1 MKVKCMNRSKMHGV
15 NFFQDYEVI
24 DENKEVK
31 TYKVINDHSVGV
43 WVFAFDFVEI
53 KEAITED

>member
-1 MKVKCMNRSKMHGV
+1 MNRSKMHGV